1 MSNSKSEFYKIAKKW
16 QERWEKEEVF
26 HTKKDKRN
34 KMYCL
39 EMFPY
44 PSGKMHMGHVRNYS
58 IVDAY
63 ARFKRMNG
71 YNVLYPAGYDSFGL
85 PAENAAIKRNINPK
99 EWTEKNIESIK
110 SQQKEMGFSYDWSRE
125 IATHREEY
133 YKWNQWFFTKLYE
146 KGLAY
151 QKKGMVNWCPKCS
164 TVLANEQ
171 VIDGLCWRCDSEVE
185 MKALKQWY
193 LKITEYADELLEELD
208 NMDDWPN
215 AVKIMQKNWIGK
227 SEGTNIKF
235 DVVGKDLELETFT
248 TRIDTAFGITYLVI
262 SPENPLVNELIKDS
276 ENKKEINEFIRECVN
291 TNIDERT
298 SEDSEKKGVF
308 TGSYAKNPLTDEK
321 IPIWIGNYVL
331 QEYGTGVVM
340 AVPAHDQRDYMFA
353 KKYNL
358 PIKLVI
364 KPEDYDLTE
373 EKLSRAYT
381 QDGVLVNS
389 GKFNGMKNRQAIKDI
404 QKYLEKNDWGEKTSS
419 YKLRDWL
426 ISRQRYWGTPIPI
439 IFCDDCGTIPVSKEN
454 LPVKLPKDVEFT
466 GKGNPI
472 KTSEKFKKVKCPKCN
487 KDAKRETDT
496 MDTFFD
502 SSWYFLRYT
511 DPHNEKEMF
520 NEDKAKY
527 WSPVDNYVG
536 GIEHAILHLLYSR
549 FFTKAMRDIGLI
561 DFDEPFKKLLTQG
574 MVLKEGSKM
583 SKSKGNV
590 VDPEEINKKYGP
602 DTSRTFILFASS
614 PEKELDWRDKGFK
627 SIYQF
632 LKRINDRI
640 KTIIN
645 KNQKEK
651 SENNIKDKYMKSKI
665 ESTLKEINSLYEDMR
680 YNRVVT
686 RLMEMFDDI
695 SNYMNKDY
703 NEEIMNRAI
712 EVFIKSLSPIAPHLC
727 EELWEELGK
736 DSFISKEKWP
746 KVREE
751 NINKKYEFLNSLIE
765 RVSEDI
771 RSINEIVDFKPKV
784 AKIILSEDWK
794 YQLLEVINE
803 ENSEDFNEIKSKVM
817 KTKLRKKGKKA
828 INLIN
833 KIITDRE
840 LKGNNFKKEEEIKLY
855 KENLSEIQQ
864 KTNLNIEIKVIEKVE
879 TKEEKKKRVKARPAK
894 PAIILE

>member
-1 MSNSKSEFYKIAKKW
+1 MKKSEFYKISKKW
-16 QERWEKEEVF
+16 QKKWEKSKIF
-26 HTKKDKRN
+26 QAKQDDKE
-34 KMYCL
+34 KVYCL

-63 ARFKRMNG
+63 ARFKRMNN

-85 PAENAAIKRNINPK
+85 PAENAAIKRKINPK
-99 EWTEKNIESIK
+99 KWTESNIESIK

-193 LKITEYADELLEELD
+193 LKITDYADELLGELD

-235 DVVGKDLELETFT
+235 DVLDKDIELETFT
-248 TRIDTAFGITYLVI
+248 TRIDTAYGITYLVI
-262 SPENPLVNELIKDS
+262 SPENPLVEELIEDS
-276 ENKKEINEFIRECVN
+276 ENEKEARKFIKECLKED
-291 TNIDERT
+291 IDERT

-308 TGSYAKNPLTDEK
+308 TGSYAKNPLTGDK

-331 QEYGTGVVM
+331 QEYGTGIVM
-340 AVPAHDQRDYMFA
+340 AVPAHDQRDFMFA
-353 KKYNL
+353 KKYDL

-364 KPEDYDLTE
+364 KPENYDIDE
-373 EKLSRAYT
+373 EKMSRAYT

-389 GKFNGMKNRQAIKDI
+389 DKFDGMKNREAIKEI
-404 QKYLEKNDWGEKTSS
+404 QKHLKKNGWGEKTSS

-426 ISRQRYWGTPIPI
+426 ISRQRYWGTPIPMVH
-439 IFCDDCGTIPVSKEN
+439 CDNCGTVAVKKEN
-454 LPVKLPKDVEFT
+454 LPVKLPNDVKFT

-472 KTSEKFKKVKCPKCN
+472 ETSKKFAETKCPKC
-487 KDAKRETDT
+487 KGKARRETDT

-511 DPHNEKEMF
+511 DPKNKNEIFSKE
-520 NEDKAKY
+520 KAMY
-527 WSPVDNYVG
+527 WNPVDRYVG

-549 FFTKAMRDIGLI
+549 FFTKAMRDMDLI
-561 DFDEPFKKLLTQG
+561 DYDEPFKNLLTQG
-574 MVLKEGSKM
+574 MVLKDGSKM

-590 VDPEEINKKYGP
+590 VDPQEVNQKYGP
-602 DTSRTFILFASS
+602 DTARTFILFAAS
-614 PEKELDWRDKGFK
+614 PEKELDWRDDGFK

-632 LKRINDRI
+632 LNRIYNRVSKVAESESSKNNRKL
-640 KTIIN
+640 KTY
-645 KNQKEK
+645 
-651 SENNIKDKYMKSKI
+651 DKFILSKT
-665 ESTLKEINSLYEDMR
+665 ESTLKEVNELYENMR
-680 YNRVVT
+680 YNIVIT
-686 RLMEMFDDI
+686 RIMEYFDVI
-695 SNYMNKDY
+695 SDYMNKDY
-703 NEEIMNRAI
+703 KKEVMDRAI
-712 EVFIKSLSPIAPHLC
+712 NVLLKLLSPIAPHLT
-727 EELWEELGK
+727 EELWEKLGNK
-736 DSFISKEKWP
+736 SFISTSEWP
-746 KVREE
+746 KVKKE
-751 NINKKYEFLNSLIE
+751 NISDKNEFLYSLIDK
-765 RVSEDI
+765 VSEDI
-771 RSINEIVDFKPKV
+771 RSIFNLIDFEPEK
-784 AKIILSEDWK
+784 AKIIVSKKWK
-794 YQLLEVINE
+794 YDLLEIVSQNKDLDQKEMI
-803 ENSEDFNEIKSKVM
+803 SKVM
-817 KTKLRKKGKKA
+817 KTEIRKKGKKA
-828 INLIN
+828 ISLIN
-833 KIITDRE
+833 DLMKERDIKKIS
-840 LKGNNFKKEEEIKLY
+840 KKEEINIY
-855 KENLSEIQQ
+855 KENIDEIR
-864 KTNLNIEIKVIEKVE
+864 KKINKEIDIEIITEIKD
-879 TKEEKKKRVKARPAK
+879 KEIIKKESKSKPGK